1 MSDTNFTAIGQLVT
15 EARNLLDSI
24 KGGAIRKMEAAF
36 DALKLSIANEWNGIK
51 TKMNNEAL
59 AAIGRV
65 DTQTVIN
72 AMGFTALNY
81 NGDFIDTNE
90 LAANKLGHK
99 NVYPLGMGVRGG
111 RNDCFK
117 VEIIPVKSGDDPAMR
132 DPEAKA
138 LLDFMGV
145 GRGAQHF
152 SSSFNILKMTV
163 LDTSFQ
169 DLDGYDFYI
178 PNQHIKNYPT
188 ATFMAYTK
196 IQGSSSVA
204 WLGSDTAGSWK
215 QILGHRTSGNPCA
228 YTHVDLNFSNAS
240 VGDVVYLALPTIC
253 VGHFPKSKKHGLL
266 YNPKTELI
274 RKVDALH
281 QA

>member
-1 MSDTNFTAIGQLVT
+1 MSDFTAIGQLVT

-24 KGGAIRKMEAAF
+24 KGGAIRKMETAF
-36 DALKLSIANEWNGIK
+36 DALKSSIASEWNGIK

-90 LAANKLGHK
+90 LSANSHGHK

-117 VEIIPVKSGDDPAMR
+117 AEVIPVKSGDDPAMR
-132 DPEAKA
+132 DSEAKA
-138 LLDFMGV
+138 LLDFMGI
-145 GRGAQHF
+145 GRGTKHF
-152 SSSFNILKMTV
+152 SGSFNILKMTV
-163 LDTSFQ
+163 LDASFQ
-169 DLDGYDFYI
+169 DLTGYDFYI
-178 PNQHIKNYPT
+178 PNQHIKNSPT
-188 ATFMAYTK
+188 ATFLAYTK
-196 IQGSSSVA
+196 IQGTASVS
-204 WLGSDTAGSWK
+204 WLGADTAGAWK
-215 QILGHRTSGNPCA
+215 QIASHRTSSSPGS

-240 VGDVVYLALPTIC
+240 VGDVIYLALPTVC
-253 VGHFPKSKKHGLL
+253 VGHFPKSKKHGQL

-274 RKVDALH
+274 RKVNALH
-281 QA
+281 KA

>member
-1 MSDTNFTAIGQLVT
+1 MSYEVLGNMVT

-24 KGGAIRKMEAAF
+24 KGGAIRTMETAF
-36 DALKLSIANEWNGIK
+36 DALKASIASEWNGIK

-90 LAANKLGHK
+90 LATNAHGHK
-99 NVYPLGMGVRGG
+99 NKYPLGMGVRGG

-117 VEIIPVKSGDDPAMR
+117 VEMIPVKSGDDPVMR
-132 DPEAKA
+132 DGEAKA
-138 LLDFMGV
+138 LLDCMGI
-145 GRGAQHF
+145 GRATRNF
-152 SSSFNILKMTV
+152 SGGFNIMKMTV

-169 DLDGYDFYI
+169 DLDHYDFYI
-178 PNQHIKNYPT
+178 PNQHIKYSPT
-188 ATFMAYTK
+188 ASFMFYTK
-196 IQGSSSVA
+196 IQGTSSVT
-204 WLGSDTAGSWK
+204 WLGGDTAGGWK
-215 QILGHRTSGNPCA
+215 QVVSHKSSSNPGT
-228 YTHVDLNFSNAS
+228 YSHVDLNFSNAS
-240 VGDVVYLALPTIC
+240 VGDVIYLALPTIC
-253 VGHFPKSKKHGLL
+253 VGHFPQSKKHGLL

>member
-1 MSDTNFTAIGQLVT
+1 MSDFTAIGQLVT

-24 KGGAIRKMEAAF
+24 KGGAIRTMQASF
-36 DALKLSIANEWNGIK
+36 DSLKQSIASEWNGIK
-51 TKMNNEAL
+51 TKMNNEAI

-81 NGDFIDTNE
+81 NGDFIDTTE
-90 LAANKLGHK
+90 LGANALGHK
-99 NVYPLGMGVRGG
+99 NIYPLSMGVRGG

-117 VEIIPVKSGDDPAMR
+117 SEVIPVASGDDPLMR
-132 DPEAKA
+132 NDEAKA
-138 LLDFMGV
+138 LLDYMGI

-152 SSSFNILKMTV
+152 SGGFNILKMTV

-169 DLDGYDFYI
+169 DLTGYDFYI
-178 PNQHIKNYPT
+178 PNQHIKNSLT
-188 ATFMAYTK
+188 ATFLAYVK
-196 IQGSSSVA
+196 IQGTSTISY
-204 WLGSDTAGSWK
+204 LGGDTAGDWK
-215 QILGHRTSGNPCA
+215 QIVRHSSSNNPGS
-228 YTHVDLNFSNAS
+228 YTHIDLNFSNAS
-240 VGDVVYLALPTIC
+240 VGDVIYLALPTIC

-274 RKVDALH
+274 RKVNALH
-281 QA
+281 EA

>member
-1 MSDTNFTAIGQLVT
+1 MNTNFTAIGELVA

-24 KGGAIRKMEAAF
+24 KGGAIRKMETAF
-36 DALKLSIANEWNGIK
+36 DALKSSIASEWNGIK

-81 NGDFIDTNE
+81 NGDFKDTKE
-90 LAANKLGHK
+90 LSANTHGHK
-99 NVYPLGMGVRGG
+99 NVYPLGMGIRDF
-111 RNDCFK
+111 RNDCFQ
-117 VEIIPVKSGDDPAMR
+117 VEVIPVRSGDDPVMR
-132 DPEAKA
+132 NTEAKA
-138 LLDFMGV
+138 LLDFMGI
-145 GRGAQHF
+145 GRGSQHF
-152 SSSFNILKMTV
+152 SRSFNILKMTV

-169 DLDGYDFYI
+169 DLTGYDFYI
-178 PNQHIKNYPT
+178 PNQHIKNSPT

-196 IQGSSSVA
+196 IQGTSSVR
-204 WLGSDTAGSWK
+204 WLGTDTAGNWK
-215 QILGHRTSGNPCA
+215 RIINHKTSNNPGS

-240 VGDVVYLALPTIC
+240 VGDVIYLALPTIC
-253 VGHFPKSKKHGLL
+253 VGHFPKSKKHGVL

-274 RKVDALH
+274 RKVNALH
-281 QA
+281 KA